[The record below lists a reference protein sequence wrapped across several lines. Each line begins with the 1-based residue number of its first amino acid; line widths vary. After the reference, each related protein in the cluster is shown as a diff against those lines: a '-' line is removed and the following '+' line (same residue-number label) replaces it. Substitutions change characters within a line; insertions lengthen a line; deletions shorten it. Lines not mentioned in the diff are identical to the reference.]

1 MKHGLESVDSDV
13 VKLVSH
19 AVQEKLKG
27 YLERL
32 NIASEHRAE
41 PPAFKAD
48 PARFEQTTDPRAQ
61 QRFVEELDKL
71 ERKRHEEH
79 EREMLL
85 RVAKSRS
92 KMEDPEQ
99 LKLKQRAKEVNLPT
113 SCTMQI
119 RHNSLLCH
127 SSDSPVFVCC
137 RCKRLRWK
145 KCGNARPT

>member
-1 MKHGLESVDSDV
+1 MSDAHAALTTRRSINSAIATIFGFAAISAVKHGVDTVDPEV
-13 VKLVSH
+13 IKLVSH

-48 PARFEQTTDPRAQ
+48 AARFEQTTDPRAQ
-61 QRFVEELDKL
+61 LRFVEELDKL

-99 LKLKQRAKEVNLPT
+99 LKLKQRAKEV
-113 SCTMQI
+113 
-119 RHNSLLCH
+119 
-127 SSDSPVFVCC
+127 V
-137 RCKRLRWK
+137 
-145 KCGNARPT
+145 RPFIPS

>member
-1 MKHGLESVDSDV
+1 MKHGVDSVDPEV
-13 VKLVSH
+13 IKLVSH

-48 PARFEQTTDPRAQ
+48 AARFEQTTDPRAQ
-61 QRFVEELDKL
+61 LRFVEELDKL

-99 LKLKQRAKEVNLPT
+99 LKLKQRAKEVNFIRT
-113 SCTMQI
+113 SFRPFNRTRRSI
-119 RHNSLLCH
+119 TPIKHTNKVN
-127 SSDSPVFVCC
+127 VF
-137 RCKRLRWK
+137 
-145 KCGNARPT
+145 